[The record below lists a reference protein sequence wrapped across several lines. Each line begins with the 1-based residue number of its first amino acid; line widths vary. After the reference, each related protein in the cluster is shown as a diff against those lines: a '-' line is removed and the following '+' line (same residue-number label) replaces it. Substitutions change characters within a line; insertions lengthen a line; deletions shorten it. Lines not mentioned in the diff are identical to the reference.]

1 MATSNTKGAKP
12 TKRNSPDINERCSS
26 ATRRPRWSESSS
38 SGIPRSQSSGKKLY
52 TLLALWIVVLT
63 VAVAAV
69 STNNCST
76 KDSRHALPEAFRKE
90 NAPTGTDTTGTPSQ
104 EAPVTLH
111 YDLSGLDNSL
121 PSSFQN
127 TKRNVLLY
135 AQVLQPC
142 TRILAEG
149 KRPLRVLHIG
159 DSHVAGKSFPTALK
173 ETLTKVFGETADTT
187 NGKAGKGIEFQYIG
201 SNGATSSRFLTDSYM
216 NRFAAFSP
224 DLIIL
229 SLGTNEAHGMGYREN
244 LHTQQLD
251 KFFER
256 LSEACPNTPVV
267 LTTPPG
273 DYLTT
278 SYVTRIRASRKSK
291 RYVRRIRYASRP
303 NPMSSRCAENIVSY
317 GKEHGM
323 AVWDLYTIAGGEQ
336 TAQRNW
342 VSARLMRADR
352 IHFEPAGYKIH
363 GRLLGNALA
372 KALCN
377 EQDSE

>member
-1 MATSNTKGAKP
+1 MNGAKP
-12 TKRNSPDINERCSS
+12 TKRNRPEINEQSSS
-26 ATRRPRWSESSS
+26 ATKRPSWSESSS

-76 KDSRHALPEAFRKE
+76 GSSRSALPETFRRDSVPSATA
-90 NAPTGTDTTGTPSQ
+90 NAGAPS
-104 EAPVTLH
+104 EEVPVTLN
-111 YDLSGLDNSL
+111 YDLSGLDNAL

-127 TKRNVLLY
+127 TKSNNILY
-135 AQVLQPC
+135 ANALQPC
-142 TRILAEG
+142 SRIIAAGE
-149 KRPLRVLHIG
+149 RPLRVLHIG
-159 DSHVAGKSFPTALK
+159 DSHVAGKTFPTAVK
-173 ETLTKVFGETADTT
+173 ETLTQVFGQAGDADNNKT
-187 NGKAGKGIEFQYIG
+187 GKGIEFQFIG
-201 SNGATSSRFLTDSYM
+201 SNGATSSRFLSDSYM

-229 SLGTNEAHGMGYREN
+229 SLGTNEAHGMGYRED

-256 LSEACPNTPVV
+256 LNEACPKATIV

-291 RYVRRIRYASRP
+291 RYVRRVRYASRP
-303 NPMSSRCAENIVSY
+303 NPMSSRCAELIANY

-342 VSARLMRADR
+342 VTAHLMRADR
-352 IHFEPAGYKIH
+352 IHFEPAGYKMH

-372 KALCN
+372 TALCN
-377 EQDSE
+377 K

>member
-1 MATSNTKGAKP
+1 MAKNNTNGAKP
-12 TKRNSPDINERCSS
+12 TKRNRPDLNEQHSS
-26 ATRRPRWSESSS
+26 ATRRPNWSESSS
-38 SGIPRSQSSGKKLY
+38 SGIPRSQSSSKKFY

-76 KDSRHALPEAFRKE
+76 GNSRTALPEAFQKDSMPS
-90 NAPTGTDTTGTPSQ
+90 PTASARSHSKDV
-104 EAPVTLH
+104 PVTLN

-121 PSSFQN
+121 PSSF
-127 TKRNVLLY
+127 RNAKDNNMLY
-135 AQVLQPC
+135 ANILQPC
-142 TRILAEG
+142 SRILATREH
-149 KRPLRVLHIG
+149 PLRVLHIG
-159 DSHVAGKSFPTALK
+159 DSHVAGKTFPTAVR
-173 ETLTKVFGETADTT
+173 ETLLKVFGEANDTT
-187 NGKAGKGIEFQYIG
+187 NGTTGNGIEFQFIG
-201 SNGATSSRFLTDSYM
+201 SNGATSSRFLSDNYM
-216 NRFAAFSP
+216 NRFATFSP

-229 SLGTNEAHGMGYREN
+229 SLGTNEAHGMGYRED

-256 LSEACPNTPVV
+256 LRKACPGAAIV

-291 RYVRRIRYASRP
+291 RYVRRVRYASRP
-303 NPMSSRCAENIVSY
+303 NPMSSRCAELIANY

-342 VSARLMRADR
+342 VTAHLMRADR

-377 EQDSE
+377 K

>member
-1 MATSNTKGAKP
+1 MARNNTNGAKP
-12 TKRNSPDINERCSS
+12 TKRNKPKINEQCSS
-26 ATRRPRWSESSS
+26 ATKRPSWSESST

-76 KDSRHALPEAFRKE
+76 SSSHSTLPEAFRRDSVPTATP
-90 NAPTGTDTTGTPSQ
+90 NVGAPS
-104 EAPVTLH
+104 EEIPVTLN
-111 YDLSGLDNSL
+111 YDLSGLDNTL
-121 PSSFQN
+121 PSSFRN
-127 TKRNVLLY
+127 TKENNILCTNVL
-135 AQVLQPC
+135 QSC
-142 TRILAEG
+142 SRIIAAGE
-149 KRPLRVLHIG
+149 RPLRVLHIG
-159 DSHVAGKSFPTALK
+159 DSHVAGKTFPTAVK
-173 ETLTKVFGETADTT
+173 ETLLKVFGEPNDTT
-187 NGKAGKGIEFQYIG
+187 NGKTGNGIEFQFIG

-229 SLGTNEAHGMGYREN
+229 SLGTNEAHGMGYRED

-251 KFFER
+251 KFFKR
-256 LSEACPNTPVV
+256 LNEACPNAAIV

-291 RYVRRIRYASRP
+291 HYVRRVRYTSRP
-303 NPMSSRCAENIVSY
+303 NPMSSRCAELICNY

-342 VSARLMRADR
+342 VTARLMRADR

-372 KALCN
+372 TALCN
-377 EQDSE
+377 K